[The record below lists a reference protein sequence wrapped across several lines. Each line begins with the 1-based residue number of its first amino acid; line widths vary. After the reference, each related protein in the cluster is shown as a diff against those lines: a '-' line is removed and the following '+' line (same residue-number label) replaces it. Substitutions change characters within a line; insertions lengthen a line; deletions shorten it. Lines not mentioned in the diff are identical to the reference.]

1 MRPHQR
7 DFAGNGQEGR
17 AVKTVSV
24 GVQVSINLSPKESR
38 AVKRLPVGLGTSMYW
53 VMFSVTHCHGSGPRD
68 DVGSALGICVMTI
81 SGATALIH
89 AQRLVTARKRGIF
102 MAVVI
107 QIHQKR
113 RPKEKRL
120 RSENNA
126 SKTCNTQKSFESD
139 PQCQGDGKSPD
150 QIQTKLSRSEPCP
163 VQIKCCSQ
171 IQIE

>member
-1 MRPHQR
+1 M
-7 DFAGNGQEGR
+7 
-17 AVKTVSV
+17 KTVSV

-113 RPKEKRL
+113 HPSEKKTEIREQRQQNLQHAEEFRERSILNAKE
-120 RSENNA
+120 
-126 SKTCNTQKSFESD
+126 TESHRIKYKQNFRD
-139 PQCQGDGKSPD
+139 PS
-150 QIQTKLSRSEPCP
+150 LVRSRSNAA
-163 VQIKCCSQ
+163 VRSKSSSLIQQILPRSNL
-171 IQIE
+171 